1 MRLDTCARHAH
12 AVAMKKVF
20 LLLIL
25 AGPLLGGCMGLAST
39 VTALSHDNATIDFH
53 NVNPW
58 TGTTDFHRSNAGTN
72 TLAAVPAPA
81 PPR

>member
-1 MRLDTCARHAH
+1 
-12 AVAMKKVF
+12 MKKLF
-20 LLLIL
+20 LALTVIL
-25 AGPLLGGCMGLAST
+25 AASLISGCMGLAST

-58 TGTTDFHRSNAGTN
+58 TGTTDFHRSNPGTN

-81 PPR
+81 SPR